1 MPTEQADHGSMS
13 APPDDIELPLEAE
26 VDPGDAEYQ
35 RTMNRVIGTALHA

>member
-26 VDPGDAEYQ
+26 VDPGDAE